1 MPAGNSQEI
10 TQLLKAWRAGDPAAL
25 DHLTPMIYGE
35 LRRIAHR
42 YMSFENPGRTLQ
54 ATELVNEA
62 WIRLV
67 DLQSVD
73 WHDRGHFFAVAAQL
87 MRRILVDAARAR
99 AANKRGG
106 HSGQEPLAATLMDQ
120 IPAIDPAY
128 DLEII
133 TLNDALDALACWDE
147 RKARVVELRFFGGL
161 SVEETADVLGIS
173 PQSVKR
179 DWKLARAW
187 LMAEMNRISLS

>member
-1 MPAGNSQEI
+1 MKSANHQEI
-10 TQLLKAWRAGDPAAL
+10 TQILKAWRAGDPAAL
-25 DHLTPMIYGE
+25 GRLTPLIYGE

-42 YMSFENPGRTLQ
+42 YMSLENPGRTLQ

-62 WIRLV
+62 WLRLV

-87 MRRILVDAARAR
+87 MRRILVDEARAR
-99 AANKRGG
+99 AAAKRGG
-106 HSGQEPLAATLMDQ
+106 HFGHEPLAATLMDQ
-120 IPAIDPAY
+120 IPALDPAH

-133 TLNDALDALACWDE
+133 TLNDALEALAGWDE

-161 SVEETADVLGIS
+161 SVEETAEVLQIS
-173 PQSVKR
+173 TQSVKR

-187 LMAEMNRISLS
+187 LMTEMNRVSNG